1 MDCPLTVKQW
11 WLQIQG
17 GLVRPA
23 ASIIEQKGPQSVC
36 LPLWLA
42 GWLAVYQYYYCCCC
56 HGPPQQSLA
65 GLLKP
70 APGPLP
76 AACLLYTINLCS
88 LETVQGCREALR
100 HNCPV
105 CLPSSSKSKSG
116 CGESEGGRN
125 EWKRGWGN
133 NPGGCER
140 YRHLIV
146 PSSMRLNSNH
156 SHTIPMHLQT

>member
-1 MDCPLTVKQW
+1 M
-11 WLQIQG
+11 
-17 GLVRPA
+17 VRPA
-23 ASIIEQKGPQSVC
+23 ASIIERKGPQSVC

-42 GWLAVYQYYYCCCC
+42 SWLAGWLAVHQYYYCCCC
-56 HGPPQQSLA
+56 HGPPQQLLA

-70 APGPLP
+70 APGPQP

-88 LETVQGCREALR
+88 PEMVQGCREALR
-100 HNCPV
+100 HNCTAR
-105 CLPSSSKSKSG
+105 LPNYSNSKV
-116 CGESEGGRN
+116 GEGSQKERGMNG
-125 EWKRGWGN
+125 ERGWGK
-133 NPGGCER
+133 NPGGYAR